1 MTVLSVIAI
10 ILILL
15 GLFFFFAGTVGILR
29 LPDFYSRLHAA
40 GKCDSLAATL
50 MICGIAVYNLQPFT
64 FGALLVSIKLLLI
77 ALFVF
82 IANPTATHVIT
93 EAALVLGVKPW
104 KRTEKKRP

>member
-1 MTVLSVIAI
+1 MTVISILAS

-40 GKCDSLAATL
+40 GKCDSFAAVL
-50 MICGIAVYNLQPFT
+50 MICGIAIYNLQPFT
-64 FGALLVSIKLLLI
+64 FGALLVSVKLFLV
-77 ALFVF
+77 AAFVF
-82 IANPTATHVIT
+82 IASPTATHAIT

-104 KRTEKKRP
+104 QRKETKKP